1 MDEEPHRLIEKPA
14 GYFPGKVKV
23 MRIGLFNTELWHL
36 RIELELLLNYYD
48 TLPENDYRR
57 RRLLAAMNETVNLY
71 ADDPANAAKARE
83 PLAKMLALPALASA
97 LKVSA
102 VGHAHIDTGWLW
114 PVRETVRKCA
124 RTFANQLRYDG

>member
-1 MDEEPHRLIEKPA
+1 
-14 GYFPGKVKV
+14 
-23 MRIGLFNTELWHL
+23 
-36 RIELELLLNYYD
+36 
-48 TLPENDYRR
+48 
-57 RRLLAAMNETVNLY
+57 MNETVNLY

-124 RTFANQLRYDG
+124 RTFANQLDMMDKYPGYVFGASQPQHYAFVKEHYPKLYEKIKQRVAAGSCRAACGSRPTAI